1 MQTAFT
7 EDMRDKT
14 LEERKSI
21 YQEREQQI
29 LKEIKDGHED
39 DKYEMAC
46 QSRNAKSFLPLLFGL
61 ILLVVL
67 WCAGCYISGMLL
79 FLLSIFIS
87 AICST
92 VASSMNVRDA
102 KYYDLTDVSK
112 KRIQK
117 EKINAAMGAASIATG
132 ACYVGKHTKDAV
144 NEIRNPDSWKEMK

>member
-7 EDMRDKT
+7 EDMRNKT
-14 LEERKSI
+14 LEERKAI

-29 LKEIKDGHED
+29 LKEIKEGHED

-61 ILLVVL
+61 ILLIVL
-67 WCAGCYISGMLL
+67 WCAECYISGILL

-92 VASSMNVRDA
+92 IASNMNVKDA
-102 KYYDLTDVSK
+102 KYYDLTDASK
-112 KRIQK
+112 KRVQK
-117 EKINAAMGAASIATG
+117 EKINASMGAASIATG
-132 ACYVGKHTKDAV
+132 TFYVGKHTKDAV
-144 NEIRNPDSWKEMK
+144 KEIRNPDSWKEMK